1 MSVVVESSAL
11 LDTLG
16 STSESLKDCADVSSL
31 LHGDDSQ
38 LVLLV
43 DPNEESL
50 LLVVEDSTT
59 LRPVSVQATGFEET
73 ITLLEEEVIRDEL
86 ILDFL

>member
-1 MSVVVESSAL
+1 M
-11 LDTLG
+11 
-16 STSESLKDCADVSSL
+16 
-31 LHGDDSQ
+31 
-38 LVLLV
+38 VLLV

-59 LRPVSVQATGFEET
+59 LRPVSVETASFEEA